1 MIQNHQ
7 RNSSL
12 TLPLPH
18 GSRLFA
24 SVLAGLLLL
33 LLSGCASHETNRGAI
48 ANLHLIA
55 ESPSPDLTTIFAPV
69 FVLSGQQ
76 ESYNRIGRVV
86 AKEIDGVE
94 KITIDPDQPVIYAD
108 QFSFSTEGGTYIN
121 LVYRVHFQKTPFSL
135 IPFHLGAG
143 SNVGLLVI
151 VTLSED
157 QIPPLVT
164 TVSTCGCYAKLIP
177 TAALPVDA
185 YPADWSNERHSFYGE
200 ILPTGVATYTVNDA
214 LLITVRPKV
223 HRVMDVTISRRET
236 LTKKDVTP
244 AAILPLQSLKTLA
257 LKPGKAT
264 SLYYDAWPLQGHVKG
279 AIKPWESLLLSLVSL
294 DFYVGMDKEY
304 GETTVSGN
312 PFYTSIFP
320 WNRQASN
327 MNNFAQF
334 LIFRGWWL

>member
-1 MIQNHQ
+1 MIQDHQ
-7 RNSSL
+7 RNSL
-12 TLPLPH
+12 QTVPLPH

-33 LLSGCASHETNRGAI
+33 FLSGCASYETNREAI

-55 ESPSPDLTTIFAPV
+55 ESPSSDLTTVFAPV

-86 AKEIDGVE
+86 AEEINGVE
-94 KITIDPDQPVIYAD
+94 RVTIDPAQPVIYAD
-108 QFSFSTEGGTYIN
+108 RFSFSTEGGTYIN
-121 LVYRVHFQKTPFSL
+121 LVYRVHFQKIPFSL

-143 SNVGLLVI
+143 NNVGLLVI

-157 QIPPLVT
+157 HIPLLVT
-164 TVSTCGCYAKLIP
+164 TVNTCGCYAKLIP
-177 TAALPVDA
+177 TAALPAEA
-185 YPADWSNERHSFYGE
+185 YPADWSNERHYFYGE
-200 ILPTGVATYTVNDA
+200 LLPTGVPAYTVDEA

-223 HRVMDVTISRRET
+223 HRVMDVSVFRRET
-236 LTKKDVTP
+236 LTDKDVMP

-257 LKPGKAT
+257 IGPGEIT

-304 GETTVSGN
+304 GDTTVSGN

-320 WNRQASN
+320 WNRKASD

-334 LIFRGWWL
+334 LRFRGWRL